1 MLKHKEKNMSHISS
15 TSRWNAPTTRWDA
28 ALVAL
33 SIAVS
38 SFVIIGVLWM
48 TGVFKPNWHEDQA
61 IAEAIQRSL
70 EAKSFSSA
78 PGLVWKRSLG

>member
-1 MLKHKEKNMSHISS
+1 MSHISS
-15 TSRWNAPTTRWDA
+15 TSSWDAPTSRWDA

-33 SIAVS
+33 SIGVGS
-38 SFVIIGVLWM
+38 LVIIGVLWM
-48 TGVFKPNWHEDQA
+48 TGIFKPNWHDDQA

-78 PGLVWKRSLG
+78 PGLVWRRSVGQ

>member
-1 MLKHKEKNMSHISS
+1 MSHISS
-15 TSRWNAPTTRWDA
+15 TSRWDASTSRWDA
-28 ALVAL
+28 SLVAL
-33 SIAVS
+33 SIAVG

-48 TGVFKPNWHEDQA
+48 TGIVKPNWHDDPA

-78 PGLVWKRSLG
+78 PGLVWRRSLG

>member
-1 MLKHKEKNMSHISS
+1 MSHISS
-15 TSRWNAPTTRWDA
+15 TNRWDAPNSRWDA

-38 SFVIIGVLWM
+38 AFVIIGVLWM
-48 TGVFKPNWHEDQA
+48 IDILEPNWHDDQA

-78 PGLVWKRSLG
+78 PGLVWRRSLG

>member
-1 MLKHKEKNMSHISS
+1 MSHISS
-15 TSRWNAPTTRWDA
+15 TSIWDASTSKWDA

-33 SIAVS
+33 SIAVG

-48 TGVFKPNWHEDQA
+48 TGIKPNWHDDQA

-78 PGLVWKRSLG
+78 PGLVWRRSLG